1 MELPIIFN
9 LKDGDLIKIAHH
21 FELYYHTIGIVIDSN
36 SEPRCIK
43 VRFED
48 VNNEEKELWFHS
60 CIGNAIQLSDDRKSC
75 SVLKDCDDAAYYPI
89 KEPVYP
95 HEEFAYMKLKEEKEL
110 AKAETESKSKKKP
123 TQKKKI
129 N

>member
-21 FELYYHTIGIVIDSN
+21 FELYYHTIGVVIDSN

-95 HEEFAYMKLKEEKEL
+95 HEEFAYLKLKEEKEL
-110 AKAETESKSKKKP
+110 AEAESKPKKKP

>member
-21 FELYYHTIGIVIDSN
+21 FELYYHTIGVVIDSN
-36 SEPRCIK
+36 SDPRCIK

-95 HEEFAYMKLKEEKEL
+95 HEEFTYLKLKEEKEL
-110 AKAETESKSKKKP
+110 AKAEAESKSKKKS

>member
-9 LKDGDLIKIAHH
+9 LKNGDLIKIAHH
-21 FELYYHTIGIVIDSN
+21 FELYYHTIGVVIDSN

-95 HEEFAYMKLKEEKEL
+95 HEEFAYMKLKEETEL
-110 AKAETESKSKKKP
+110 AKVEAETKSKKRS

>member
-21 FELYYHTIGIVIDSN
+21 FELYYHTIGVVIDSN

-75 SVLKDCDDAAYYPI
+75 SLLKDCDDAAYYPI
-89 KEPVYP
+89 KELVYP
-95 HEEFAYMKLKEEKEL
+95 HEEFTYLKLKEEKEL
-110 AKAETESKSKKKP
+110 AKAEAESKSKKKP